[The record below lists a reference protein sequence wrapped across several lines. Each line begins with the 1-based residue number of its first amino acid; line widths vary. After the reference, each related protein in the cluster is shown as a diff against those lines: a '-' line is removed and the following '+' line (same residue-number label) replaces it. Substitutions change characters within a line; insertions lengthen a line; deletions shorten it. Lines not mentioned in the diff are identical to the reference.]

1 MNNNLTSNVKILIS
15 AYNSGKSV
23 SYTELTNLRW
33 WSRHLK
39 RKDVSTL
46 SSLGYNVEYYDDLYQ
61 TELITEVRL
70 VKK

>member
-23 SYTELTNLRW
+23 SYTELTNLHW

-39 RKDVSTL
+39 RNDVSTL
-46 SSLGYNVEYYDDLYQ
+46 SRMGYNVEYYDDLYQ

>member
-39 RKDVSTL
+39 RNDVSTL
-46 SSLGYNVEYYDDLYQ
+46 SRMGYNVEYYDDLYQ

>member
-46 SSLGYNVEYYDDLYQ
+46 SRMGYNVEYYDDLYQ